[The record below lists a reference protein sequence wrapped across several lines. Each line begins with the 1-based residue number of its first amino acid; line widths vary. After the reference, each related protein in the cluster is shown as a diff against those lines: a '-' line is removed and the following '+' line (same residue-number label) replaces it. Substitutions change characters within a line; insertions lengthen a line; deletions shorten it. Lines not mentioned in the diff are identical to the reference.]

1 MRIVATVTGTVQ
13 VSQGEYRDISY
24 SRVFPMESSL
34 EKILN
39 WGRSVSGN
47 EKLKFAMIKLSEYE
61 IEEFY
66 EEDIEDERMSMSDNK
81 QKDILIK
88 YIDNLRKDYLDQ
100 IIFHKNEVKKH
111 GIIIEQL
118 EAIEKR
124 IEKDIS
130 ELETQC
136 MNVQLDKLK

>member
-1 MRIVATVTGTVQ
+1 MIV
-13 VSQGEYRDISY
+13 
-24 SRVFPMESSL
+24 
-34 EKILN
+34 
-39 WGRSVSGN
+39 
-47 EKLKFAMIKLSEYE
+47 
-61 IEEFY
+61 
-66 EEDIEDERMSMSDNK
+66 SDTK

-130 ELETQC
+130 WLETQC
-136 MNVQLDKLK
+136 RNVQLDKLK